1 MVLFILQAILLA
13 VLVFEYAYN
22 WKQMSHNDR
31 LLSGLKTVLQV
42 IIVFTPYLL
51 PLLPI
56 LVL

>member
-1 MVLFILQAILLA
+1 MVLFILQAILLV
-13 VLVFEYAYN
+13 VLIFEYAYN
-22 WKQMSHNDR
+22 WKQMSYNER
-31 LLSGLKTVLQV
+31 LINGLKTVLQV